1 VGTTLVIAEKP
12 SVAKEIAAALPG
24 NFARKDGYLE
34 APDWIVSYAVG
45 HLAGLKSP
53 EDYDPALAKWQAST
67 LPIVPAPFALKP
79 VSQKARAQLKVLW
92 ALLQLP
98 EVELVINACDAG
110 REGELIFAYL
120 MELTGATGK
129 HPVQRLWI
137 SSMTAEAIRDGFAKL
152 RDGATMAPLEDAA
165 RCRSEA
171 DWLVGL
177 NATRA
182 ATLRARGHLEGVVSL
197 GRVQTPTLALIVRRD
212 LEIAA
217 HTAHGYRL
225 VRAQFAL
232 AAPLSG
238 SYSGLHLSAAGSTRI
253 EDATKAEQIVQAV
266 SGRPGR
272 VASLDCKRSSERC
285 PLLYDLTSL
294 QRDANKRHGFSA
306 ARTLQAAQALYEQ
319 RTALTYPRTDSRYLT
334 ADMKPQLKQV
344 ARSLEGFSE
353 YAVAVAVVV
362 ALAKIPARIV
372 DDKKVTDH
380 HAIIPTPVP
389 HDRGGW
395 SDDERKVFDL
405 VARRFLA
412 LFHPAAKIENT
423 TVLTDVDGTDGTSYR
438 FRSRGRIIAEPG
450 WRAVYD
456 TVPEADERASGRKT
470 QDEEDEKDEG
480 ELPTELAVRAALACS
495 GAEAEERKT
504 KPPSAYTEAT
514 LLSAMETA
522 GRLVDEEELRE
533 AMKDGGL
540 GTPATRAN
548 IIETL
553 LKREYIARQGKRLRA
568 TSKGTATIE
577 LLGENHPLA
586 SPELTGSWEARLH
599 RVASGEEDRAAFM
612 ADITRL
618 TGELTS
624 GIATLTSQ
632 TLGAPPVANVC
643 PCPRCG
649 EAIRETAKTFM
660 CSSWKSED
668 DAGCG
673 FRIWKVVAKRRLT
686 PDEARQLIE
695 TGHSEVLEGFV
706 SKKGAAFA
714 AALELKDDLTTSF
727 AFAPRACR

>member
-1 VGTTLVIAEKP
+1 
-12 SVAKEIAAALPG
+12 
-24 NFARKDGYLE
+24 
-34 APDWIVSYAVG
+34 
-45 HLAGLKSP
+45 
-53 EDYDPALAKWQAST
+53 
-67 LPIVPAPFALKP
+67 
-79 VSQKARAQLKVLW
+79 
-92 ALLQLP
+92 
-98 EVELVINACDAG
+98 
-110 REGELIFAYL
+110 
-120 MELTGATGK
+120 
-129 HPVQRLWI
+129 
-137 SSMTAEAIRDGFAKL
+137 
-152 RDGATMAPLEDAA
+152 
-165 RCRSEA
+165 
-171 DWLVGL
+171 
-177 NATRA
+177 
-182 ATLRARGHLEGVVSL
+182 
-197 GRVQTPTLALIVRRD
+197 
-212 LEIAA
+212 
-217 HTAHGYRL
+217 
-225 VRAQFAL
+225 
-232 AAPLSG
+232 
-238 SYSGLHLSAAGSTRI
+238 
-253 EDATKAEQIVQAV
+253 VQAV

-272 VASLDCKRSSERC
+272 VVSLDCKRLSDRC

-306 ARTLQAAQALYEQ
+306 ERTLQAAQALYEQ
-319 RTALTYPRTDSRYLT
+319 RKALTYPRTDSRYLS
-334 ADMKPQLKQV
+334 ADMKPQLKRV
-344 ARSLEGFSE
+344 ARSLGDFSE

-380 HAIIPTPVP
+380 HAIIPTPAP

-395 SDDERKVFDL
+395 SNDERKVFDL

-412 LFHPAAKIENT
+412 VFHPAAKIENT

-480 ELPTELAVRAALACS
+480 ELPTELAVKAALACS

-599 RVASGEEDRAAFM
+599 RVARGEEDRAAFM

-649 EAIRETAKTFM
+649 ESIRETAKTFM

-714 AALELKDDLTTSF
+714 AALELKDDPDDELRVRAPLLDRRTDGRPHRRGEPSERPCGSSTRVIAALKKPTRWRLRSCAAGSRASVSSRSMPTVGSPTRQPCRPSPSRFQQKATPGYRWSPCSASPSTSPRWPVCRRPRVVDGCGSVSTGELCDALSGEAGESSKETVGGSCFVGGSERCAEF
-727 AFAPRACR
+727 ASGSFEFGLGGADGFEGVGDVAEFGGELRHRFSLASHLSGVRAGGAISFVTLFY